1 MDNIKINVNSSFLN
15 IILLVNII
23 LKLVKIINWSWTIV
37 LWPLWAE
44 IALIIIILLIL
55 WIMDKYFKYKY
66 F

>member
-37 LWPLWAE
+37 LWPLWTE
-44 IALIIIILLIL
+44 IALILIILLIL
-55 WIMDKYFKYKY
+55 WVIDKYFKYKY